1 MSAFDQTKA
10 KFIEKSSWSI
20 GVGGL
25 NIIKE
30 SEGFRADAYPD
41 PATGGEPI
49 TIGYG
54 STASAIDKP
63 VKMGDKITEK
73 QAEEYLAYAINKKF
87 MPDLKKSVK
96 IPLTQGMI
104 DACLSFIYNVGG
116 GNFGS
121 STLVKKLNE
130 KNYSGAA
137 DEFLRWNKAA
147 GKVMPGLTKR
157 RNREKELFLS

>member
-1 MSAFDQTKA
+1 MSTFDLTKA
-10 KFIEKSSWSI
+10 KFIDKSSWRI

-25 NIIKE
+25 DIIKE
-30 SEGFRADAYPD
+30 SEGFRSDAYVD

-54 STASAIDKP
+54 STAAAIDKP
-63 VKMGDKITEK
+63 VKLGDKITEK
-73 QAEEYLAYAINKKF
+73 EAEEYLAYAINKKF
-87 MPDLKKSVK
+87 MPDLKKSVN

-121 STLVKKLNE
+121 STLVKKLNA
-130 KNYSGAA
+130 KDYCGAA

-147 GKVMPGLTKR
+147 GKVMKGLTIR
-157 RNREKELFLS
+157 RQKERDLFLS